1 MKNQLPNH
9 TKGHMQH
16 VTLKRFK
23 SLFLLG
29 AVLVILFAAPSALAH
44 ANLLR
49 SDPPANSSQKIS
61 PTRVRLWFSETPEP
75 SFSTISVVDKSGAQ
89 LDQRDS
95 HRVPDEKDAMEVS
108 VPELP
113 QGLYT
118 VVWKALSAVD
128 GHVTTGSFSF
138 TVGDVPLSESSP
150 REIMA
155 LVDNALAASE
165 PPPLF
170 EILARWFNLL
180 SLILLVGAIAF
191 PILILF
197 PALALSDSN
206 QPILRAYL
214 NVFNAPVS
222 DEPDDALDLW
232 FERWL
237 TFVRAAFV
245 LYALATVGVLM
256 SQAFAAGGGFDA
268 VLNVL
273 QATRFGTVWLFRVSM
288 LLILGVLIFRN
299 ATEHSAMRIGAMLG
313 IALVFTQSLTSHGA
327 AVSDPPVLPLAIDFI
342 HLLTVAIWV
351 GGLFQLLVAAR
362 CFEIDKLA
370 KLIETFSFIAFT
382 CVGAIIAT
390 GAYSM
395 IVQVG
400 SLEAFFET
408 LYGAA
413 LYTKFL
419 LILPLL
425 ALGALNLIISR
436 PALAE
441 TVPQRARTAVTRFNI
456 AVVGEII
463 FAALVILAVGFMT
476 SVAPAKGAYDPSPK
490 LLMQTRRAED
500 LAITLG
506 IAPGLVGTNDFDIK
520 VQDESRQA
528 VSDASVVRLLGNMPG
543 MEMGIQEIA
552 AANQG
557 NGHYT
562 LRGDLLSMIG
572 VWNVEVLVRRD
583 NRYDARTTFEI
594 PALPTRLAPGSQF
607 PALAQ
612 SETWVGLG
620 MTLLAFAFGV
630 AVVLIGRVK
639 PRVRYGTL
647 AGAIVLS
654 ALGALLVY
662 QTSVRAASQTAV
674 TPIAPDYA
682 RIVRSPVRGDPP
694 NLAAGSQIYA
704 QSCAVC
710 HGTGGKGDGPSAAV
724 LNPKP
729 FDLTIHSR
737 LHTEGELYWWVT
749 NGIAGTG
756 MTAWQTQ
763 LTDLQRWQVVA
774 FIRTLGLPASTPPI
788 PSP

>member
-1 MKNQLPNH
+1 MKR
-9 TKGHMQH
+9 M
-16 VTLKRFK
+16 
-23 SLFLLG
+23 LL
-29 AVLVILFAAPSALAH
+29 AAAFFVALLFAAPSVLAH

-49 SDPPANSSQKIS
+49 SDPPANSAQKTS
-61 PTRVRLWFSETPEP
+61 PTRVRLWFSETTEP
-75 SFSTISVVDKSGAQ
+75 SFTTISVVDKSGAQ
-89 LDQRDS
+89 LDKRDS

-118 VVWKALSAVD
+118 VLWKALSAVD

-155 LVDNALAASE
+155 LVDNALAASA

-170 EILARWFNLL
+170 EILARWFNLFT
-180 SLILLVGAIAF
+180 LIVLVGAITF

-197 PALALSDSN
+197 PALALTGSN

-214 NVFNAPVS
+214 SVFNAPVS
-222 DEPDDALDLW
+222 DEPDDAIDLW

-245 LYALATVGVLM
+245 LYALATIGVLL
-256 SQAFAAGGGFDA
+256 SQAFTAGGGLNA

-273 QATRFGTVWLFRVSM
+273 QATRFGTVWLFRLSM

-299 ATEHSAMRIGAMLG
+299 ATEHSAMRIGAILG
-313 IALVFTQSLTSHGA
+313 VALVFTQSLTSHGA
-327 AVSDPPVLPLAIDFI
+327 AVNDPPVLPLAVDFI
-342 HLLTVAIWV
+342 HLVATAIWV
-351 GGLFQLLVAAR
+351 GGLVQLLIAAK
-362 CFEIDKLA
+362 CFETDAISRFVR
-370 KLIETFSFIAFT
+370 IFSLVAFA
-382 CVGAIIAT
+382 CVGVIIAT

-395 IVQVG
+395 VIQVG
-400 SLEAFFET
+400 SLEAFFST
-408 LYGAA
+408 LYGTA
-413 LYTKFL
+413 LFTKSL

-425 ALGALNLIISR
+425 ALGALNLIITR

-441 TVPQRARTAVTRFNI
+441 TVAQRARNAANRFNV
-456 AVVGEII
+456 AVAGEII
-463 FAALVILAVGFMT
+463 FAALVILVVGVMT
-476 SVAPAKGAYDPSPK
+476 SVAPAHGAYDPSPK
-490 LLMQTRRAED
+490 LQMQTHRSDD
-500 LAITLG
+500 LIVTLG
-506 IAPGLVGTNDFDIK
+506 IAPGLVGSNDFDIK
-520 VQDESRQA
+520 VQDESRQP

-543 MEMGIQEIA
+543 MEMGVQEIA

-572 VWNVEVLVRRD
+572 VWNVETLVRRD
-583 NRYDARTTFEI
+583 NHYDVRTTFEI
-594 PALPTRLAPGSQF
+594 PALPTRAAPETQF
-607 PALAQ
+607 PALAR
-612 SETWVGLG
+612 SETWVGFG
-620 MTLLAFAFGV
+620 MTLVAFAFGV
-630 AVVLIGRVK
+630 AVVLICRVK

-647 AGAIVLS
+647 LGAIVLS
-654 ALGALLVY
+654 ALGAVLVY
-662 QTSVRAASQTAV
+662 QTAVQAASQIAV
-674 TPIAPDYA
+674 SPIAPEFA

-729 FDLTIHSR
+729 FDLTVHSR

-756 MTAWQTQ
+756 MPAWQTG

-774 FIRTLGLPASTPPI
+774 FIRTLGLPASTPPLS
-788 PSP
+788 SP